1 VPASLVS
8 VIAEQI
14 RAIFTSEDFAVQP
27 NRTSQPIFLERR
39 RLLGALGLAGLGLFS
54 GPVIEQTAPVARAD
68 QDKKSRPKFNVSP
81 PPDDLN
87 DLSMEVAALRTMYL
101 LKASPDQA
109 PDLPDRNQ
117 FNGIAHLAKN
127 PKPTAEPPRD
137 RNEAKASKNFRKVLA
152 DLRAAFIVNHERRIR
167 ELSDQLEEVTKDEQ
181 PELDDG
187 IEITEAARNNVH
199 RLLLYFDANRTV
211 PYLAAYGKEF
221 PDPFML
227 ILRSIGADP
236 KSSKPSV
243 DDWPQV
249 REFVIKEVSWQVG
262 GLNPKKQEQ
271 IRAQVAEFLDMAGKL
286 SDAELKKGGRPGGK
300 LKGPIGK
307 IVNVADCTDIIRN
320 VLQQDLAELLSNPR
334 LLPAWNARRD
344 YLGVAGHWS
353 DDPVETRRV
362 WSPN

>member
-1 VPASLVS
+1 MVS
-8 VIAEQI
+8 VVAEQQI
-14 RAIFTSEDFAVQP
+14 RAILTNEDFAVQP
-27 NRTSQPIFLERR
+27 NRTSQPISLERR
-39 RLLGALGLAGLGLFS
+39 RLLGVLGLAGLGLFS
-54 GPVIEQTAPVARAD
+54 GSVVENSAPRARAD
-68 QDKKSRPKFNVSP
+68 QDKKSRPKFDVGP

-87 DLSMEVAALRTMYL
+87 DLSIEVAALRTMYL
-101 LKASPDQA
+101 LKASPDQS

-137 RNEAKASKNFRKVLA
+137 RNEARASKNYRKVLT
-152 DLRAAFIVNHERRIR
+152 DLRAAFINNHEARIR
-167 ELSDQLEEVTKDEQ
+167 ELSNQLEEITKDEQ
-181 PELDDG
+181 PELDDA
-187 IEITEAARNNVH
+187 IEITEPARNNVH

-236 KSSKPSV
+236 KSTKPS
-243 DDWPQV
+243 DEDWPQV

-262 GLNPKKQEQ
+262 GLNLKKQEQ
-271 IRAQVAEFLDMAGKL
+271 IASQVAEFLDMAAKL

-300 LKGPIGK
+300 LKAPIGK
-307 IVNVADCTDIIRN
+307 IVNVADCADIIRN

-334 LLPAWNARRD
+334 LLPAWNARRE
-344 YLGVAGHWS
+344 YLGVVGHWS

-362 WSPN
+362 WSPR